1 MDNWIAGLSQGGG
14 FLSTLNWIR
23 ISELMFEGLV
33 QGLVSAIIIL
43 AAYFMGKKRRENE
56 YLARTELLKEQNEIL
71 KDQVDEAQQKNMM
84 DRLERLN
91 Q

>member
-1 MDNWIAGLSQGGG
+1 MANWITSLSQGGG

-23 ISELMFEGLV
+23 ISELFFEGIV
-33 QGLVSAIIIL
+33 QGLVTALIIL

-56 YLARTELLKEQNEIL
+56 YLERTELLKEQNEIL
-71 KDQVDEAQQKNMM
+71 KDQVAEAQQKNMM
-84 DRLERLN
+84 DRLERMN